1 MSLNEAVAKI
11 KTETH
16 RFVRHQTTWFRKMD
30 NIHWYDM
37 DDDPMAQ
44 IVGDDPDVHCIR
56 VQKLIN
62 LLQANFFRHC
72 NANGDRL

>member
-44 IVGDDPDVHCIR
+44 ISETIR
-56 VQKLIN
+56 TFIASGSKN
-62 LLQANFFRHC
+62 
-72 NANGDRL
+72 